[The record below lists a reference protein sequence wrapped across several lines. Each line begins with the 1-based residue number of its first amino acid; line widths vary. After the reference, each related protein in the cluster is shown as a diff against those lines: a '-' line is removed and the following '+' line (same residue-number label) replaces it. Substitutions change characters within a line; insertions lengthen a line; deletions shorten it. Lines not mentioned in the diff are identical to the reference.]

1 MPRASHPSLAQSEM
15 PRRLR
20 HNVGL
25 RRNKYGVDITR
36 SGKEARTVDGITFD
50 SKAEARYYRELKLK
64 EKAGKVLMLLTQ
76 VPIRLP
82 GGVKYVCDFLVFY
95 PDGTCSF
102 VDVKGRETDMFKLK
116 KKQVEDLYPIEI
128 EVVK

>member
-1 MPRASHPSLAQSEM
+1 M

-20 HNVGL
+20 HGIGP
-25 RRNKYGVDITR
+25 RRNKYGVDVSR

-50 SKAEARYYRELKLK
+50 SKAEARYYRNLKLS
-64 EKAGKVLMLLTQ
+64 EKAGTVLMFLTQ

-82 GGVKYVCDFLVFY
+82 GGTKYVCDFLVFY
-95 PDGTCSF
+95 PDNTCAF
-102 VDVKGRETDMFKLK
+102 IDVKGRETDMFKLK